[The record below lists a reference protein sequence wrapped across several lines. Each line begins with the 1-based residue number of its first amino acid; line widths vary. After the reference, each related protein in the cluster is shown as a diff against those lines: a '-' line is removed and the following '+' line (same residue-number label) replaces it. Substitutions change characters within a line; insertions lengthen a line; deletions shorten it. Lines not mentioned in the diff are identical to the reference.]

1 MHFTIPSQKN
11 KACSS
16 KCPRKANMDETVKI
30 YFKALL
36 PRQKVDGPAVVDL
49 PEDVVEV
56 LAVPPE
62 AVDVVV
68 EALDAAEV
76 SVKDVAAGLEK
87 KEPSTLRRSCYA
99 RFGVILTCFGKLG
112 SRFKPIRVAR
122 H

>member
-1 MHFTIPSQKN
+1 M
-11 KACSS
+11 
-16 KCPRKANMDETVKI
+16 
-30 YFKALL
+30 L

-87 KEPSTLRRSCYA
+87 KSL
-99 RFGVILTCFGKLG
+99 
-112 SRFKPIRVAR
+112 
-122 H
+122 

>member
-1 MHFTIPSQKN
+1 
-11 KACSS
+11 
-16 KCPRKANMDETVKI
+16 MDETVKI
-30 YFKALL
+30 YSKALL

-87 KEPSTLRRSCYA
+87 KSL
-99 RFGVILTCFGKLG
+99 
-112 SRFKPIRVAR
+112 
-122 H
+122 